1 MRKKNQEI
9 FKVFPIILRATQ
21 SRTNYFFAINKS
33 LLLNWYY
40 YIVQVIKIM
49 CLNVYYLKPW
59 LPDVVLVE
67 FFGDCAFAGAAGLS
81 ETFMVA

>member
-1 MRKKNQEI
+1 MYN
-9 FKVFPIILRATQ
+9 
-21 SRTNYFFAINKS
+21 
-33 LLLNWYY
+33 
-40 YIVQVIKIM
+40 
-49 CLNVYYLKPW
+49 YLKPW